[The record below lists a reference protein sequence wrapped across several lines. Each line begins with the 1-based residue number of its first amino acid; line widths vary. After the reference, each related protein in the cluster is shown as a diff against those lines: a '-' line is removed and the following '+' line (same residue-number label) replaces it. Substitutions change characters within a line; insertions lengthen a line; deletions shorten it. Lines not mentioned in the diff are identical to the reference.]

1 MLKICKAK
9 AKNANSYTSVFKR
22 NDRII
27 RKKTTSQKDKVYI
40 IQELKKYYNPKV
52 VNFFFKLNDTELN
65 KQLREIAFKHLQS
78 FNYEPRLKKT
88 KVYED
93 T

>member
-1 MLKICKAK
+1 MIGL
-9 AKNANSYTSVFKR
+9 YER
-22 NDRII
+22 
-27 RKKTTSQKDKVYI
+27 KTTSQKDKVYI

-78 FNYEPRLKKT
+78 FNYEPRLRKQKYMKIHT
-88 KVYED
+88 KNKNVGII
-93 T
+93 